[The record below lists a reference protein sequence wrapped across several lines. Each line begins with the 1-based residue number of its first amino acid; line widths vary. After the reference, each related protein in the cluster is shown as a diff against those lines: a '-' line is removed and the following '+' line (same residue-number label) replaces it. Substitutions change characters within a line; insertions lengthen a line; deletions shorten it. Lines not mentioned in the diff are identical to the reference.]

1 MTDGPGSVREVR
13 ITRLFQASRDRVFS
27 AFVEPDQIAA
37 WWAPENCEVP
47 RETVEV
53 EARPGGRIRFSM
65 VELGG
70 GAVYPVRFEI
80 AQISVPELLELVS
93 EPQPELG
100 LPNRMLTRVVFEP
113 HGDGTRVTITQ
124 GPHTDEMEDEAE
136 LGWQGA
142 LDKLERLVRL

>member
-1 MTDGPGSVREVR
+1 MTGRPGSAREVR
-13 ITRLFQASRDRVFS
+13 ITRLFQASPDRVFS
-27 AFVEPDQIAA
+27 AFIDPDQIAA
-37 WWAPENCEVP
+37 WWAPENCEVR

-70 GAVYPVRFEI
+70 RAVYPVHFEI

-93 EPQPELG
+93 DPQPELG

-113 HGDGTRVTITQ
+113 HGDGTCVTITQ
-124 GPHTDEMEDEAE
+124 APHTAEMEGRAE